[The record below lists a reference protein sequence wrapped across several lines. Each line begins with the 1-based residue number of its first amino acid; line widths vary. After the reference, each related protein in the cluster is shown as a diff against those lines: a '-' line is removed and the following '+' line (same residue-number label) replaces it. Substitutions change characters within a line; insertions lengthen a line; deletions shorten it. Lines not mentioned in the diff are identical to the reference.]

1 MKRGVLACAALPVA
15 AALLGCGSQSNTVGS
30 FGGEQGTP
38 IPKRSASV
46 LVPACQLDA
55 WQSEALASSAAK
67 AVLGTVILLCP
78 TMRDDGSIAPAESSA
93 QQELAKQVSQLRAL
107 GYAVRLAVTMADE
120 LGQPYSAQTMQTV
133 LASSTWRQQIAT
145 NAAPFAAM
153 ADGLDLQLPP
163 PPSGTSGGVTY
174 LATAIANGIGG
185 KHLGLFAPPSLKPGD
200 VPGADA
206 YDLVALGPLVDRVHL
221 ATLDYSSSGSPGPT
235 IDPGWA
241 VDVERVARGK
251 TSAPLDV
258 SYPLYG
264 WDFGPNATNRSVS
277 FLEAQQVAADTR
289 ATVRHAPTGEL
300 FYDWTDPA
308 GGAHETWFDDATSTS
323 WALAAWDTKTL
334 PADVGIVFW
343 GLGSEDP
350 QLWTT
355 LAGEVSR

>member
-1 MKRGVLACAALPVA
+1 MKRAWLACAAVPVA
-15 AALLGCGSQSNTVGS
+15 AALLGCGSQSDTVGR
-30 FGGEQGTP
+30 FGGEPGTP

-46 LVPACQLDA
+46 LVPTCQLDA
-55 WQSEALASSAAK
+55 WQTEALASSAAK
-67 AVLGTVILLCP
+67 AVLRTVILLCP
-78 TMRDDGSIAPAESSA
+78 TMRDDGTIAPTEASA
-93 QQELAKQVSQLRAL
+93 QHELSQQVSQLRAL

-120 LGQPYSAQTMQTV
+120 LGQPYSAQTMQAA
-133 LASSTWRQQIAT
+133 LGSSTWSAQIVT

-163 PPSGTSGGVTY
+163 PPSGTAAGVTSLTAA
-174 LATAIANGIGG
+174 LAKGIGG
-185 KHLGLFAPPSLKPGD
+185 KHLGLFAPPALTGD

-206 YDLVALGPLVDRVHL
+206 YDLASLGPLVDRVHL
-221 ATLDYSSSGSPGPT
+221 LTLDYSSAGSPGPT

-241 VDVERVARGK
+241 VDVERAARRN

-277 FLEAQQVAADTR
+277 FLEAQQVAGDTR
-289 ATVRHAPTGEL
+289 ATVKRGPTGEL
-300 FYDWTDPA
+300 FYDWRDPG

-323 WALAAWDTKTL
+323 WALAAWDTQTL

-355 LAGEVSR
+355 LAGEVTR

>member
-1 MKRGVLACAALPVA
+1 MKTCAAVIAA
-15 AALLGCGSQSNTVGS
+15 AALLGCGSQSDTVGR

-38 IPKRSASV
+38 IPKRAASV
-46 LVPACQLDA
+46 LVPTCQLDA
-55 WQSEALASSAAK
+55 WQSGALASSGAR

-78 TMRDDGSIAPAESSA
+78 TMRDDGTIAPVEASA
-93 QQELAKQVSQLRAL
+93 QRELALQVSLLRAL
-107 GYAVRLAVTMADE
+107 GYSVRLAVTMADE
-120 LGQPYSAQTMQTV
+120 LGQPYSAQTMQTALV
-133 LASSTWRQQIAT
+133 SDTWRAQVVA
-145 NAAPFAAM
+145 NVAPFAAM

-163 PPSGTSGGVTY
+163 PPSGTAGSVTALTAA
-174 LATAIANGIGG
+174 LAKGIGG
-185 KHLGLFAPPSLKPGD
+185 KHLGIFAPPALTGD

-206 YDLVALGPLVDRVHL
+206 YDLASLGPLVDRVHL
-221 ATLDYSSSGSPGPT
+221 LTLDYSSAGNPGPT

-241 VDVERVARGK
+241 VAVERAARANASGL
-251 TSAPLDV
+251 LDV

-289 ATVRHAPTGEL
+289 ATLKRGPTGEL

-308 GGAHETWFDDATSTS
+308 GGAHQTWFDDATSTS
-323 WALAAWDTKTL
+323 WALAAWDTQTL
-334 PADVGIVFW
+334 PGDVGIVFW